1 MTEQIS
7 IVHGNP
13 TEEEIAVVIA
23 LAAHV
28 DRIKEVP
35 EPSKHSMWGHFT
47 TSLRSSPPV
56 GEGMWKRSV
65 WGKR

>member
-1 MTEQIS
+1 MTQQIS
-7 IVHGNP
+7 IVRGNP

-47 TSLRSSPPV
+47 TSLRSSPAV

>member
-1 MTEQIS
+1 MTQQIS
-7 IVHGNP
+7 IVRGNP